1 MELNSIS
8 LWVILSVSIFLFFLG
23 FFFRISIWLRGSDGA
38 GNQREGK
45 DRSRISRF
53 FRYLGLF
60 IKSIF
65 SRRSGAII
73 KSFFADGMI
82 HRNLFRDS
90 VLKWFIHI
98 FMFMGLAAFFI
109 ITVFHIIAIAAA
121 PGGAALDSSCWFI
134 RVFGTLENRFT
145 AIVMDLSKLAIL
157 GGAFIAVLRFAFL
170 KKRFK
175 SVELKDKSAGVII
188 SAIAVSSFFYEA
200 AFFLSGSVP
209 VERAAF
215 APAGFVLSHIL
226 SFIGVD
232 WAIPAAVFFYIYIIA
247 LLLFT
252 ALIPYGKYSHMVFG
266 PIVAVYNKLK
276 ALNQ

>member
-1 MELNSIS
+1 MELNSAS
-8 LWVILSVSIFLFFLG
+8 LWIILGVSIFLFFLG
-23 FFFRISIWLRGSDGA
+23 FFFRISIWLRGDDGA
-38 GNQREGK
+38 GEGGRK
-45 DRSRISRF
+45 KGSRISRL

-60 IKSIF
+60 FKNIF
-65 SRRSGAII
+65 SRRSGVII
-73 KSFFADGMI
+73 KSFFADGII
-82 HRNLFRDS
+82 HGNLFRDS

-98 FMFMGLAAFFI
+98 FMFWGLATFFI

-121 PGGAALDSSCWFI
+121 PEGAALDSCCWFI
-134 RVFGTLENRFT
+134 KVFGTLENRFT
-145 AIVMDLSKLAIL
+145 ALVMDLSKLAIL
-157 GGAFIAVLRFAFL
+157 GGAAIAVLRFAFL
-170 KKRFK
+170 KKKLK

-188 SAIAVSSFFYEA
+188 SAIAISSFFYEA
-200 AFFLSGSVP
+200 TFFLAGSVP

-215 APAGFVLSHIL
+215 APAGFALSYIL

-232 WAIPAAVFFYIYIIA
+232 WAIPAAVFFYIYITA

-276 ALNQ
+276 SINQ